1 MKMKRIL
8 ALLLAL
14 MMSLSLVAC
23 GGDSGDTAA
32 DDGDADAD
40 AGTEEEVSLDA
51 NDVTTESGRPAL
63 TMWFWGA
70 ATDYQVAMKD
80 ILCTWYNNSQ
90 DDYELV
96 IEFRNTVDVDV
107 PRALAAGTAP
117 DIIYASGPSYI
128 GTYKDEDLVLNLD
141 SYAEQYGWKDNI
153 LGVIYDSLTLDGSL
167 YSVPGGMSVGGLFY
181 NKELFEE
188 KGWTPPTTLD
198 EMVALME
205 DAKAAGLYP
214 LGAGNKGWKPCNN
227 HFGSMIINHVGN
239 PSLFYNA
246 LSGNSSFNTPEMVA
260 AVEASAEW
268 FQNGYLAGEDYVNLD
283 SQECM
288 QVLRDKRAA
297 MVMAPTLYIQFAA
310 QSFLGDEQSNV
321 GFVPMPSSWTD
332 EAVYD
337 VSINCNFAINA
348 KTDKAD
354 ECARIL
360 DYMLSGEFAG
370 KMTEAWPG
378 YWAVPVKDIL
388 TYDSSTMTGL
398 SKVTLEA
405 VQAAVEQIDK
415 GYFAYHPDTFFP
427 SATSTAFQD
436 IDTVWQGVL
445 TAEQFCETVAN
456 ELDNELDVV
465 VPLTAPAEQ

>member
-1 MKMKRIL
+1 MKR
-8 ALLLAL
+8 LLAL
-14 MMSLSLVAC
+14 ILVLAMALALVAC
-23 GGDSGDTAA
+23 G
-32 DDGDADAD
+32 
-40 AGTEEEVSLDA
+40 AGTVETPADVEAPVEAPVEEEVSLDA
-51 NDVTTESGRPAL
+51 NDVTTESGREPL

-80 ILCTWYNNSQ
+80 ILCGWYNNSQ
-90 DDYELV
+90 DQYELV

-128 GTYKDEDLVLNLD
+128 NTYKEEGLVMNLD

-153 LGVIYDSLTLDGSL
+153 LGVIYDSLTLEGSL

-181 NKELFEE
+181 NTEVFEE
-188 KGWTPPTTLD
+188 HGWTAPTTL
-198 EMVALME
+198 EELEALLE
-205 DAKAAGLYP
+205 EAKAAGLYP

-227 HFGSMIINHVGN
+227 HFGSMILNHLGA

-246 LSGNSSFNTPEMVA
+246 LAGNTSFNNPDMVA
-260 AVEASAEW
+260 AVEKSATW

-283 SQECM
+283 SQEVM

-310 QSFLGDEQSNV
+310 QSFQAEEQANV
-321 GFVPMPSSWTD
+321 AFIPMPSSWTD

-348 KTDKAD
+348 ATDKAD
-354 ECARIL
+354 ECAKIL
-360 DYMLSGEFAG
+360 NYMLSGEYAG
-370 KMTEAWPG
+370 QMTAKWPG

-388 TYDSSTMTGL
+388 NYDANTMEGL

-405 VQAAVEQIDK
+405 IQTAVGQIDK

-427 SATSTAFQD
+427 SATATAFAD

-445 TAEQFCETVAN
+445 TAEQYCQTVAT
-456 ELDNELDVV
+456 ELDAEIAAGVI
-465 VPLTAPAEQ
+465 VPLTQPAG